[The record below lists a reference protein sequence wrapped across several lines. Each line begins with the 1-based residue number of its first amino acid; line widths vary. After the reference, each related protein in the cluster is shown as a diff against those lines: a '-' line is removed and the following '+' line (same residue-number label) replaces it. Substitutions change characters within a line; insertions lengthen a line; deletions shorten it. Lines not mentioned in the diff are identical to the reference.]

1 MILKTYKDFEIDIS
15 LYGTFSAEGID
26 KTFNTLE
33 ELTES
38 IDKAS
43 KLKYKP
49 IDGFYIYQ
57 NKASKVTITRPAS
70 STYNG
75 TPRFWVKHEN
85 GKREILSYLVLDTP
99 ENRELIELWNEEVN
113 AIKEANYRKIALE
126 EKMKKFNIN
135 LEQI

>member
-15 LYGTFSAEGID
+15 LYGKFSAAGID
-26 KTFNTLE
+26 KPFNTLE
-33 ELTES
+33 ELTEA

-43 KLKYKP
+43 KIKYKP
-49 IDGFYIYQ
+49 LDGFQLYQ
-57 NKASKVTITRPAS
+57 NKALKVTITRPAS

-99 ENRELIELWNEEVN
+99 ENRALIELWNEEVK
-113 AIKEANYRKIALE
+113 AIKEANDRRVALE
-126 EKMKKFNIN
+126 AKMKEFNIN